1 MNISKHIENVMNQ
14 KGITK
19 QWLADKL
26 NINYKTFVGKLK
38 RNSITAEELLEIAY
52 YLNIDLNELKTKLLK
67 ERVSEMKKVIVGN
80 LVIPYENHVETGK
93 MTDSEWEKFEKEL
106 NNDPR
111 IERINDGFICLNED
125 VEDLINDYP
134 YLKGLRYA
142 DDVVDFDE
150 SRYFDRDEKDFLRR
164 MITRLINEKGW
175 QEFKENYRFYLNEI
189 VGLNIDWNNF

>member
-1 MNISKHIENVMNQ
+1 
-14 KGITK
+14 
-19 QWLADKL
+19 
-26 NINYKTFVGKLK
+26 
-38 RNSITAEELLEIAY
+38 
-52 YLNIDLNELKTKLLK
+52 
-67 ERVSEMKKVIVGN
+67 
-80 LVIPYENHVETGK
+80 
-93 MTDSEWEKFEKEL
+93 MTDSEWEQFEKEF

-111 IERINDGFICLNED
+111 IERINDGFICLDED

-134 YLKGLRYA
+134 HLKGLRYA

-175 QEFKENYRFYLNEI
+175 QEFKGNYRFYLNEI

>member
-38 RNSITAEELLEIAY
+38 RNSITADELLEIAY

-80 LVIPYENHVETGK
+80 LVIPYENHVETGSSPK
-93 MTDSEWEKFEKEL
+93 
-106 NNDPR
+106 
-111 IERINDGFICLNED
+111 D
-125 VEDLINDYP
+125 VL
-134 YLKGLRYA
+134 
-142 DDVVDFDE
+142 DF
-150 SRYFDRDEKDFLRR
+150 
-164 MITRLINEKGW
+164 
-175 QEFKENYRFYLNEI
+175 
-189 VGLNIDWNNF
+189 